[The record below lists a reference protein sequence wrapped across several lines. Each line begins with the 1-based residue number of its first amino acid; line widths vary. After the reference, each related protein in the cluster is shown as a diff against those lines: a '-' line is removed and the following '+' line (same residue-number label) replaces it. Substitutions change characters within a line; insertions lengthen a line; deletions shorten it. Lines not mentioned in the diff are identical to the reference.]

1 MKMLM
6 LARHI
11 NERIMINDDIII
23 LVQGVDISRGKYQV
37 KLGIEAP
44 ARHIIDRE
52 EIYLKRK
59 KEKEMAILML

>member
-1 MKMLM
+1 
-6 LARHI
+6 
-11 NERIMINDDIII
+11 MINDDIII